1 MYLSSKT
8 KRPLG
13 MIFIIG
19 GLGIALLLGMVA
31 RCPAEPPGPILLAL
45 NERGKA
51 DARGTKEPAKNVTLD
66 FNNVDIRLVI
76 KFMSDLLGKNF
87 LVDDSVKGN
96 VTIISP
102 QAVPVD
108 EAYQVFE
115 SILEVKGFA
124 AIPSGSVVKIVP
136 VRDAFSKNIETR
148 TREHTLRTRPEDSF
162 ITQLIP
168 INHAD
173 VNEVKNVISM
183 LVSKESKL
191 IAYGPTNT
199 IILTETLSNID
210 RLVKIIHEIDIPT
223 AEVRIEIVPLK
234 YASPDTIAAE
244 VMKVVG
250 DQKVQRTRQR
260 KAVIP
265 KDAVQSKII
274 PDDRTGSLIIL
285 AQEDD
290 METIMD
296 LINRLDIPAPRGKD
310 NIRVRALKNSKAE
323 EVAKVLS
330 SIISQQRSQTVK
342 GGQEVAAAIVGS
354 QITAD
359 KATNSLI
366 ITASPQEYEI
376 LSRIIDE
383 LDVMRPQVLVEALIA
398 EVTFGKNQEL
408 GVEWRAGVE
417 KIRTD
422 DGGSDYQGF
431 GGTNFGEISSV
442 QSGII
447 SGDLPQGIFMG
458 VAKDSIKVGSLE
470 FPNIAALI
478 RAYQGDQDVN
488 ILSTPHLLT
497 TDNEEAKILI
507 GQSISYP
514 QSDIVDNVTRQSFI
528 YKDVGLTLKI
538 TPYINPDGYVK
549 LEISLKIDN
558 VIPRTTDLG
567 GPPWTTKREAD
578 TTVVVKDRQTVVIGG
593 LLKDDQSE
601 TYDRVPCLGEIPL
614 LGWLFRKSTKRKEKT
629 NLQVFLTPHII
640 RTPEELQ
647 ALTYEKSA
655 SLEKQ
660 RMKLDINT
668 GKEGEPP
675 PADIPGV
682 KQSLVDEE
690 STEGVPGATETPG
703 QTVEL
708 EAAAA
713 IQTPEASADA
723 VPPEPAPSEHIPG
736 TPAEGQ

>member
-1 MYLSSKT
+1 MYTPLKP
-8 KRPLG
+8 KRPLSRFF
-13 MIFIIG
+13 MIG
-19 GLGIALLLGMVA
+19 GLSLALFLSIATL
-31 RCPAEPPGPILLAL
+31 CPAEQPQPIPQAL
-45 NERGKA
+45 NERGKT
-51 DARGTKEPAKNVTLD
+51 DAKGSRQPAKNITLD

-76 KFMSDLLGKNF
+76 KFISDLLGKNF
-87 LVDDSVKGN
+87 LVDDAVKGN

-124 AIPSGSVVKIVP
+124 AIASGSIIKIVP
-136 VRDAFSKNIETR
+136 VRDAYSKSIETR
-148 TREHTLRTRPEDSF
+148 TQAHAARTRPEDSF

-168 INHAD
+168 VNYAD
-173 VNEVKNVISM
+173 VNEIKNVIST
-183 LVSKESKL
+183 LVSKDSKL

-199 IILTETLSNID
+199 IILTETLSNIN
-210 RLVKIIHEIDIPT
+210 RLIKIIHEIDVPT
-223 AEVRIEIVPLK
+223 AETRIEIVPLK
-234 YASPDTIAAE
+234 YASPDIIAAE
-244 VMKVVG
+244 VMKVIG
-250 DQKVQRTRQR
+250 DQKTQRVQRTQNRR
-260 KAVIP
+260 AVIP
-265 KDAVQSKII
+265 KEAVQTKII
-274 PDDRTGSLIIL
+274 PDERTGSCIIV
-285 AQEDD
+285 APEDD
-290 METIMD
+290 MATILD
-296 LINRLDIPAPRGKD
+296 LIVRLDIPTPRGKD

-323 EVAKVLS
+323 DVAKVLS
-330 SIISQQRSQTVK
+330 SIISQQRAQGVK

-366 ITASPQEYEI
+366 ITATPQEYEI
-376 LSRIIDE
+376 LARIIDE

-417 KIRTD
+417 KINRD

-431 GGTNFGEISSV
+431 GGTNFGEISSI

-458 VAKDSIKVGSLE
+458 VAKDAIKVGGIE

-514 QSDIVDNVTRQSFI
+514 QSDIIDNVTRQSFI

-558 VIPRTTDLG
+558 VIARTTDLG
-567 GPPWTTKREAD
+567 GPPWTTKREAE

-593 LLKDDQSE
+593 IYKEDKGDDES
-601 TYDRVPCLGEIPL
+601 GIPVL
-614 LGWLFRKSTKRKEKT
+614 RRIPFLGWLFKAQSKRITKSE
-629 NLQVFLTPHII
+629 LLIFLTP
-640 RTPEELQ
+640 TVLPSY
-647 ALTYEKSA
+647 AKS
-655 SLEKQ
+655 
-660 RMKLDINT
+660 
-668 GKEGEPP
+668 
-675 PADIPGV
+675 
-682 KQSLVDEE
+682 
-690 STEGVPGATETPG
+690 
-703 QTVEL
+703 
-708 EAAAA
+708 
-713 IQTPEASADA
+713 
-723 VPPEPAPSEHIPG
+723 
-736 TPAEGQ
+736 